1 MSQWAFIYWQFHNA
15 LKNIKSQD
23 VINMSSSQG
32 SVNNHRYWSV
42 LSSHDQGKVAR
53 SPLYGISLESC
64 RAFQL
69 ESFRLV
75 PLEESSFEPKS
86 VNVQY
91 SGLLWTIK
99 KSCRQNILI
108 FRNVCCVFC
117 LLHKTF
123 IRLKWW
129 QTILQYFLF
138 NFSTIGRREGCNSS
152 PLHTWISEQISRIR
166 DNVWDA
172 TLFSQ

>member
-1 MSQWAFIYWQFHNA
+1 MSQWAFIYRQFHNA
-15 LKNIKSQD
+15 LRNIKSQD
-23 VINMSSSQG
+23 VINMWSSRGSPILVSTQYSVVMIKARWQG
-32 SVNNHRYWSV
+32 PIS
-42 LSSHDQGKVAR
+42 
-53 SPLYGISLESC
+53 LYGISLESC